1 MATIHIKGGKAVNLG
16 TFSTREEAA
25 MAFDAEA
32 YAQRGA
38 SANLNFPERWIAS
51 SQEHAVV
58 SAGSNPSVAGRSQ
71 PAAARDPVTPASKEP
86 RWSNSA
92 KSQSVSQPQPSP
104 MKAPETPTLSES
116 SAITASASLSRN
128 DSVECPPSSSSPTKQ
143 HFHSKKRRLLE
154 ALVLC

>member
-38 SANLNFPERWIAS
+38 SANLNFPERWTTSLEQQTVASAS
-51 SQEHAVV
+51 SKL
-58 SAGSNPSVAGRSQ
+58 SVRQST
-71 PAAARDPVTPASKEP
+71 PARDPDTPASKES
-86 RWSNSA
+86 RWSNPA
-92 KSQSVSQPQPSP
+92 KSQSVSQAQPTP

-116 SAITASASLSRN
+116 SAIVTPSASLSRN
-128 DSVECPPSSSSPTKQ
+128 DSLECPSSSSPTKQ
-143 HFHSKKRRLLE
+143 HFHSKKKRLLE
-154 ALVLC
+154 ALVLA